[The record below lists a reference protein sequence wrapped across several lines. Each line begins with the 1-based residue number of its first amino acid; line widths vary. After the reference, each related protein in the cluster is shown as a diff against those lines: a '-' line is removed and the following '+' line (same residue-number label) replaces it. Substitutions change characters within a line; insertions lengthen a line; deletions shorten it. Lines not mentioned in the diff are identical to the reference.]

1 MSKVRTQRV
10 ADQIRQTLAEI
21 VMRELR
27 DPDIGF
33 VTVTGVEVS
42 SDLRY
47 AKAFVSMMGEPSAK
61 AASLAALRKAA
72 PFARKVLG
80 ERIRLRHV
88 PEIRFLEDLTETRA
102 GRIDELIHEIQ
113 EDRPQSTD
121 EPDGDDRP

>member
-1 MSKVRTQRV
+1 VSKVRTQRV

-33 VTVTGVEVS
+33 VTVTGVELS

-47 AKAFVSMMGEPSAK
+47 AKAFVSLMGNESEK
-61 AASLAALRKAA
+61 TASLSALRKAA
-72 PFARKVLG
+72 PFTRRALG

-88 PEIRFLEDLTETRA
+88 PEIRFFEDLTESRA
-102 GRIDELIHEIQ
+102 GRIEELIHEIQ
-113 EDRPQSTD
+113 EDRPPETP
-121 EPDGDDRP
+121 EPDGDEES

>member
-33 VTVTGVEVS
+33 VTITGVEVS

-47 AKAFVSMMGEPSAK
+47 AKAFVSTMGSPSEKSAT
-61 AASLAALRKAA
+61 LAALRKAA
-72 PFARKVLG
+72 PFARRALG
-80 ERIRLRHV
+80 DRIRLRHV
-88 PEIRFLEDLTETRA
+88 PEIRFLEDLTESQA
-102 GRIDELIHEIQ
+102 GRIEELIHEIQ
-113 EDRPQSTD
+113 DDRPPETP
-121 EPDGDDRP
+121 EPDGDDKP